1 MCDLSSTG
9 FELNDIPN
17 QNSNTMKVSD
27 MFQVLKEYSMFVDHI
42 RASIYYIDVQH
53 GAPNLP
59 GNHIITS
66 KNNI

>member
-17 QNSNTMKVSD
+17 QSSNTMKVSD
-27 MFQVLKEYSMFVDHI
+27 MFQVLKEYSMFVDYI
-42 RASIYYIDVQH
+42 RASIYYTDVQH